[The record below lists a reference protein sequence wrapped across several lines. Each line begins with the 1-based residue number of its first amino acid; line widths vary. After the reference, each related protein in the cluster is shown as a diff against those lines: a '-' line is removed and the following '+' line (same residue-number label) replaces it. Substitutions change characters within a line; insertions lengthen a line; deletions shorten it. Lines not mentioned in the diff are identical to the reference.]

1 MGNVD
6 EGIKRTDLVKTFGNC
21 NVYSKRNAKTALQDF
36 IAVAVVQPTHLI
48 FMEQSMMHMR
58 LDVKWKERE

>member
-21 NVYSKRNAKTALQDF
+21 NVYSKKCKNCFARF
-36 IAVAVVQPTHLI
+36 CAVAVVQPTHLI

>member
-1 MGNVD
+1 MQ
-6 EGIKRTDLVKTFGNC
+6 
-21 NVYSKRNAKTALQDF
+21 KTALQDF

-58 LDVKWKERE
+58 LDVKWKERESRMFNYD